1 MKLVFSSTLASVG
14 TPSFYVDASSCSHG
28 DLGQIS
34 SNDVLILI
42 SNSGESSEL
51 KNIIQYANRNKN
63 ITLIGIVSKKNSF
76 ILELVLG
83 VFLIPYIF
91 LSNIDLNYKIIL
103 SVLYLLL
110 LAFEIMNTAIEK
122 LCDKV
127 TTDIN
132 PEIKKIKDLSSAAVF
147 VVLLILIITF
157 LASF

>member
-1 MKLVFSSTLASVG
+1 MIKKLFLNLINSLNGLKLV
-14 TPSFYVDASSCSHG
+14 
-28 DLGQIS
+28 
-34 SNDVLILI
+34 
-42 SNSGESSEL
+42 
-51 KNIIQYANRNKN
+51 
-63 ITLIGIVSKKNSF
+63 SKENSF

-103 SVLYLLL
+103 SVLYFLL
-110 LAFEIMNTAIEK
+110 LAFEIMNTAVEK

-147 VVLLILIITF
+147 LVLTLLVTIFLVTF
-157 LASF
+157 

>member
-1 MKLVFSSTLASVG
+1 MIKKL
-14 TPSFYVDASSCSHG
+14 Y
-28 DLGQIS
+28 
-34 SNDVLILI
+34 SNLI
-42 SNSGESSEL
+42 NSLNGL
-51 KNIIQYANRNKN
+51 K
-63 ITLIGIVSKKNSF
+63 IVSKENSF
-76 ILELVLG
+76 ILELALG

-91 LSNIDLNYKIIL
+91 LSNIDFNYKIIL
-103 SVLYLLL
+103 SVLYFLL

-157 LASF
+157 LATFWLLKFNKSVTFRYQDIYGRVK